1 MGTLYTYLL
10 VSIIVGT
17 YTYYDTKNY
26 PEKSSRMTHVVINMV
41 ISVIIVMFGF
51 MLVEVINYIWNK

>member
-1 MGTLYTYLL
+1 MIYVYLL
-10 VSIIVGT
+10 ISLIVGT

-26 PEKSSRMTHVVINMV
+26 PEKSLRMTHVIINMV
-41 ISVIIVMFGF
+41 TSVLIVMFGF

>member
-1 MGTLYTYLL
+1 MNIFYICLL
-10 VSIIVGT
+10 ISIIIGT